1 MGSSLKREIGLFEA
15 IGFGVGIILGAGIY
29 ALIGPAAEMAGN
41 ALWMSFVLGAIIS
54 SFTGLSYAELSTM
67 FPEAA
72 AEYVYAK
79 KAFGKELWAFLLG
92 WLIIFAGAVSVS
104 TVAIGFSGYLRSFI
118 DMPTSVTALL
128 LIGMLSFLNF
138 LGIEESSRV
147 NIMFTAIEVAGLA
160 LIIFLGLG
168 RFPNVDYL
176 ASPTGL
182 QGIFAGAALI
192 FFAYLGFEDIVNIAE
207 EIEDPQKNIPRA
219 LIFSII
225 VATVFYVLVAVSAVS
240 LADWRILGGS
250 DAPLAYAASTVLGG
264 NAFFVLSIIALFAT
278 ANTVLI
284 LLMVGSRMV
293 YGMARDGSLPK
304 IFSIVHEERGT
315 PWIAIVAVMLL
326 SMLFAAIGDIRLIAG
341 VTNFATFT
349 IFALVNLSLL
359 SLRYK
364 QPDLKRPFKVPFN
377 IGRFPVVAFLGV
389 ASCIFFVFH
398 IDLLAV
404 MIGFLA
410 LVGGVLMYGI
420 LNLKKI
426 VEK

>member
-1 MGSSLKREIGLFEA
+1 MFEA

-364 QPDLKRPFKVPFN
+364 QPDLERPFKVPFN

>member
-1 MGSSLKREIGLFEA
+1 
-15 IGFGVGIILGAGIY
+15 
-29 ALIGPAAEMAGN
+29 
-41 ALWMSFVLGAIIS
+41 
-54 SFTGLSYAELSTM
+54 
-67 FPEAA
+67 
-72 AEYVYAK
+72 
-79 KAFGKELWAFLLG
+79 
-92 WLIIFAGAVSVS
+92 
-104 TVAIGFSGYLRSFI
+104 
-118 DMPTSVTALL
+118 
-128 LIGMLSFLNF
+128 
-138 LGIEESSRV
+138 
-147 NIMFTAIEVAGLA
+147 MFTAIEVAGLA

-364 QPDLKRPFKVPFN
+364 QPDLERPFKVPFN